1 MTFADGYV
9 DVPTRLRMALGKYPD
24 LRIQE
29 TARSIEPGPDGS
41 QVLVCTVTVWRS
53 PDDPLPSI
61 ASASEP
67 YPGRTPFTRNSE
79 LMVGMTSA
87 LGRALGYMGFGIDRS
102 IASSNEVEAR
112 TGTPAPAPRSAPTR
126 PAGDWRPTE
135 KQERFLRALGH
146 AGPMPTTRDDFEAR
160 IVALRERNKPADVQD
175 VPDEEPF

>member
-29 TARSIEPGPDGS
+29 TARAIEPGPDGTE
-41 QVLVCTVTVWRS
+41 VLVCTVTVWRS

-112 TGTPAPAPRSAPTR
+112 TGTPAPAPRPAPSA
-126 PAGDWRPTE
+126 GGWKPTE

-146 AGPMPTTRDDFEAR
+146 TGAMPTTRDAFETR
-160 IVALRERNKPADVQD
+160 IGELRDRNKPTDAHET
-175 VPDEEPF
+175 PEEPF

>member
-67 YPGRTPFTRNSE
+67 YPGKTPFTRNSE

-112 TGTPAPAPRSAPTR
+112 TGAPTSAPRSAPS
-126 PAGDWRPTE
+126 AGGWKPTE

-160 IVALRERNKPADVQD
+160 IVALRARNTPADAV
-175 VPDEEPF
+175 EEPF

>member
-9 DVPTRLRMALGKYPD
+9 DVPTRLRMALDRFPD

-29 TARSIEPGPDGS
+29 TGQSIQPGPDGTE
-41 QVLVCTVTVWRS
+41 VLVCTVTVWRDPS
-53 PDDPLPSI
+53 DPLPAI

-67 YPGRTPFTRNSE
+67 YPGKTPFTRNSE

-102 IASSNEVEAR
+102 IASSNEVAAR
-112 TGTPAPAPRSAPTR
+112 ADNHSPSPAPRGP
-126 PAGDWRPTE
+126 WKPTE

-146 AGPMPTTRDDFEAR
+146 GGPMPATRDEFDAR
-160 IVALRERNKPADVQD
+160 IEELKNAKNG
-175 VPDEEPF
+175 PDGAPF

>member
-67 YPGRTPFTRNSE
+67 YPGKTPFTRNSE

-102 IASSNEVEAR
+102 IASSNEVDAR
-112 TGTPAPAPRSAPTR
+112 TGAPTSAPRSAPS
-126 PAGDWRPTE
+126 AGGWKPTE

-160 IVALRERNKPADVQD
+160 IVALRARNTPADAV
-175 VPDEEPF
+175 EEPF

>member
-112 TGTPAPAPRSAPTR
+112 TGTPAPAPRPAP
-126 PAGDWRPTE
+126 PAGGWKPTE

-146 AGPMPTTRDDFEAR
+146 TGPMPATRDAFEAR
-160 IVALRERNKPADVQD
+160 IGELRDRNKPADAQD
-175 VPDEEPF
+175 PPEEEPF